1 MDAGCG
7 MRGDGCGVRGA
18 RCGVRGASFEVGIGM
33 IYEWACLSITA
44 DCVEMRAKARFLT
57 AFYPHE
63 LKFVVIDK

>member
-1 MDAGCG
+1 MGDGCGVRGAGCGVMGAGCG

-44 DCVEMRAKARFLT
+44 DCVEMRAKARF
-57 AFYPHE
+57 
-63 LKFVVIDK
+63 